1 MYDLIVIGGGP
12 GGYTGALE
20 AAKIGKK
27 VLLLEKSLLGGVCLN
42 SGCIPTKS
50 LIHSSKLFGQSLNM
64 SEYGVDSKGI
74 KFNINTAQLR
84 KDRVVSELRENLKKL
99 LLSKGIKIIKG
110 EAKLFLDRTIE
121 VNGESYTA
129 HKILIATGSKSKR
142 LDAEG
147 SSYLS
152 NLNDIF
158 NLKKIPHS
166 ITIIGAGVIGVE
178 FASFFSMI
186 GTEVNLIEIRNS
198 ILPGFN
204 ERLVKKLRSLL
215 KVNYLLETRIT
226 RIDSGKIYYKT
237 RDGEGSIDSEIAFN
251 AIGREPNS
259 ESFMDLGIVLNGK
272 IQVNSR
278 LETNIEGVYAVG
290 DVTDLTYLAH
300 GASYMAEVAVKNMY
314 GSGLD
319 FDPSVL
325 PSVVY
330 SSPELAS
337 VGLTEKEA
345 KIRGID
351 IIKTTIKLNS
361 NGRYRAENNDNRGM
375 CIIIANR
382 LTRDILGVHML
393 GHGVSEIISN
403 ASLAIKQG
411 LTIEEFRDN
420 IFPHPTLSESIKDS
434 MFFL

>member
-50 LIHSSKLFGQSLNM
+50 LIHSSKLFEQSLNM
-64 SEYGVDSKGI
+64 SEYGVDSKGV
-74 KFNINTAQLR
+74 KFNLNTAQLR
-84 KDRVVSELRENLKKL
+84 KERVVSELRENLKKL
-99 LLSKGIKIIKG
+99 LLFKGIKIIKG

-186 GTEVNLIEIRNS
+186 GTEVNLIEIRDS

-204 ERLVKKLRSLL
+204 ERLVKKIRSLL
-215 KVNYLLETRIT
+215 RVNYLLETRVT

-237 RDGEGSIDSEIAFN
+237 RDGEGTIESEIVFN

-300 GASYMAEVAVKNMY
+300 GASYMAEIAVKNMY

-345 KIRGID
+345 KKRGID

-434 MFFL
+434 MLFL